1 MLETIS
7 KHRSIRKFKPDAISD
22 SILTEIL
29 EAGTR
34 ASNTGNMQLYSVV
47 VTKDKEIREKLWE
60 THFKQNMVLQ
70 APVHITICAD
80 VNRFHKWCELNQAP
94 VSYDNFFWFINATI
108 DATLASQ
115 NICLEAENNGLGICI
130 LGTVLYNVDKIIE
143 ILELPKGVIPLTAI
157 VLGYPDENPPL
168 TDRLPLDAVVHYE
181 KYKDYSPEVIEKLFF
196 EKDNSE
202 FYKNIVEENGLKN
215 LSLVFTERRYPR
227 ASNIEKSEEL
237 LETLKKHG
245 FFNHK

>member
-202 FYKNIVEENGLKN
+202 FY
-215 LSLVFTERRYPR
+215 
-227 ASNIEKSEEL
+227 
-237 LETLKKHG
+237 
-245 FFNHK
+245 

>member
-60 THFKQNMVLQ
+60 THFKQNKVLQ

-143 ILELPKGVIPLTAI
+143 ILNCPKV
-157 VLGYPDENPPL
+157 
-168 TDRLPLDAVVHYE
+168 
-181 KYKDYSPEVIEKLFF
+181 LFF
-196 EKDNSE
+196 
-202 FYKNIVEENGLKN
+202 
-215 LSLVFTERRYPR
+215 
-227 ASNIEKSEEL
+227 
-237 LETLKKHG
+237 
-245 FFNHK
+245 